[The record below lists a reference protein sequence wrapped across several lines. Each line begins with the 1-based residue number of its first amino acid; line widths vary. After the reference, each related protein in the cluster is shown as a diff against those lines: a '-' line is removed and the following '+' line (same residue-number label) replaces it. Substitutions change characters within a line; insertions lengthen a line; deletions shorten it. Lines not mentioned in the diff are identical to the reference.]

1 MTHDQWRLLR
11 YGLLTA
17 LFVLLVFLQILA
29 YSKNFVLL
37 VHVGIL
43 DAIVLAIFLLSD
55 HFYREIIR
63 RHVVMKH
70 RKKSK

>member
-17 LFVLLVFLQILA
+17 LFVLLVLLQILA
-29 YSKNFVLL
+29 YSKNLASL

-43 DAIVLAIFLLSD
+43 DAIVLAAFLLFE
-55 HFYREIIR
+55 H
-63 RHVVMKH
+63 MKH
-70 RKKSK
+70 RKKSN